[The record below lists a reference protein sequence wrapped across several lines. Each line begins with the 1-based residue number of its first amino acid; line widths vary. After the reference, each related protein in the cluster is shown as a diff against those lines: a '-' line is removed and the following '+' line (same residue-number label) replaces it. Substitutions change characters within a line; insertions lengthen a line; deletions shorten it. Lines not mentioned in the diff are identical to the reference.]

1 MASIEF
7 KTEKCTDC
15 YKCVRV
21 CPVKAIHTKEQH
33 ALLVSNECILCGR
46 CLEACPQEA
55 IIFASDMYKVKSYLQ
70 EGRPLIASLDS
81 AYRGLFGEN
90 DESTGQV
97 RTALYKLGFSHVR
110 ETSEGAV
117 HITKAYEKI
126 IAERKQDI
134 IITSSCAAIN
144 ELVEKYHQ
152 DMIPYM
158 APVVSPMSAHA
169 MMLKDEFG
177 PEAAIVYIG
186 SCTAR
191 GREAYRETC
200 RGQYVDAV
208 ISFMDIR
215 KWMKEEGIELDQ
227 CEVSPREG
235 MNAMING
242 LYGTARGI
250 LHSIEKDEG
259 FGSYQYL
266 GVDGVD
272 DVVEL
277 FKCIRRGEIK
287 NCFIEVC
294 NCVAGCINGPV
305 KGGQFSDRFKAKIF
319 TNRKI
324 IRRFPE
330 NVPDLDVLNKFR
342 RGFAPAPRTEVI
354 PSEEEI
360 QEMLRKDGK
369 SSLDKQLNCGG
380 CGYKTCRDRAIA
392 LCQNKDTMNLCLPYL
407 YQRTKSFSEVILRA
421 TPNYILTVDENMN
434 ILDVNRAFTEC
445 FNVNAVDAAGMPVK
459 DVIDPADF
467 NYVLSTKNN
476 IYNKIVSYEKY
487 HVITSQTL
495 LYIPDQR
502 CVMGIMR
509 DVTLEE
515 KIRRRHDKVR
525 QEAIDAAQKVVE
537 KQMLVAQEI
546 AGLLGE
552 TTAETKMTLLKMRDS
567 ISLDEEDDV
576 L

>member
-7 KTEKCTDC
+7 KTERCTDC

-21 CPVKAIHTKEQH
+21 CPVKAIHIKDEH
-33 ALLVSNECILCGR
+33 VLLVTNECILCGR
-46 CLEACPQEA
+46 CLESCPQEA
-55 IIFASDMYKVKSYLQ
+55 IIFASDLYKVKQYIKD
-70 EGRPLIASLDS
+70 GRKVIATLDP
-81 AYRGLFGEN
+81 AYRGLFYEN
-90 DESTGQV
+90 DESAGRV
-97 RTALYKLGFSHVR
+97 RTAMYRLGFSHVR

-117 HITKAYEKI
+117 HITKAYEKL
-126 IAERKQDI
+126 IAKHEQDI
-134 IITSSCAAIN
+134 IITSSCAAVN

-177 PEAAIVYIG
+177 PEAVVVYIG

-208 ISFMDIR
+208 IDFIDIR
-215 KWMKEEGIELDQ
+215 NWMEEEGIHLEN

-235 MNAMING
+235 MNAMVNG
-242 LYGTARGI
+242 LYCTTRGI
-250 LHSIEKDEG
+250 LHAIEKDKG

-266 GVDGVD
+266 AVDGID
-272 DVVEL
+272 DVEEL
-277 FKCIRRGEIK
+277 FNCIRKSEIK
-287 NCFIEVC
+287 NCFIEAS
-294 NCVAGCINGPV
+294 NCVGGCINGPV
-305 KGGQFSDRFKAKIF
+305 KGGEFSDRFKAKIH

-330 NVPDLDVLNKFR
+330 NVPDLDELNKFK
-342 RGFAPAPRTEVI
+342 RGFAPAPRTTII
-354 PSEEEI
+354 PTEEEI

-392 LCQNKDTMNLCLPYL
+392 LCQNKDNMTLCLPYL
-407 YQRTKSFSEVILRA
+407 YQRTKSFSEVILGS

-434 ILDVNRAFTEC
+434 ILDINRAFTEC
-445 FNVNAVDAAGMPVK
+445 FNINAVDAAGMPLENLF
-459 DVIDPADF
+459 DTADF
-467 NYVLSTKNN
+467 RYVLSTKHN
-476 IYNKIVSYEKY
+476 IYNKLVKYEKY
-487 HVITSQTL
+487 HIVTSQTL
-495 LYIPDQR
+495 IYIPAHL
-502 CVMGIMR
+502 CIMCIMR
-509 DVTLEE
+509 DVTIED
-515 KIRRRHDKVR
+515 KIRTRHEKARR
-525 QEAIDAAQKVVE
+525 ETLDAAQKVVE
-537 KQMLVAQEI
+537 KQMLVAQQI

-567 ISLDEEDDV
+567 ISFDEEDDV